1 MTPAEPPERT
11 AGSGS
16 GNDPFSWLY
25 QRGHP
30 APSED
35 EAPPVPPTVEAP
47 VRPAPPQAAQ
57 PAAPQYSTPQGQP
70 PVDPPPPIRSEPP
83 GPPPTYVLPAWQPG
97 TVPQP
102 QPQVQPPEDP
112 PRRRGPI
119 VAVVVGALLV
129 AVLAGIA
136 VAVFV
141 DRSKRTVEPAPGPV
155 VPAATPAAKPS
166 VRPAAT
172 PATTPATSPSVG
184 PTSKVA
190 VKPAASGVGADCTA
204 PPAKDDAG
212 KPVSYEAGNVLD
224 GDRSTAWR
232 CDGNGAGHTMTFTF
246 PAGTTISTVGL
257 VNGYAKTDPKSGAKR
272 YGEYR
277 RISRVTWTFDDGS
290 AVEQKLADGTPKVQ
304 TTSVG
309 PVETQRVTLTIDDST
324 KPGRSAKSR
333 NAVLISE
340 VTFG

>member
-1 MTPAEPPERT
+1 MTPAEPPGRA

-25 QRGHP
+25 QRGQP
-30 APSED
+30 APTED
-35 EAPPVPPTVEAP
+35 EAPPVPPTVEDP
-47 VRPAPPQAAQ
+47 VRPSQPQQ
-57 PAAPQYSTPQGQP
+57 PQYPTAEYSTPQAP
-70 PVDPPPPIRSEPP
+70 PPMAPAPPIRPEPP

-97 TVPQP
+97 TAPQP
-102 QPQVQPPEDP
+102 QPQPPPPEDP
-112 PRRRGPI
+112 PRRHGPI
-119 VAVVVGALLV
+119 VAIVVGALLV

-136 VAVFV
+136 VAVLV
-141 DRSKRTVEPAPGPV
+141 DRSKRTPDPSIGP
-155 VPAATPAAKPS
+155 

-172 PATTPATSPSVG
+172 PAATPATSPPPAPSS
-184 PTSKVA
+184 TAA
-190 VKPAASGVGADCTA
+190 VKPVASGVSADCTA
-204 PPAKDDAG
+204 PPATDDAG
-212 KPVSYEAGNVLD
+212 KPVSYDAGNVLD
-224 GDRSTAWR
+224 GDSSTAWR
-232 CDGNGAGHTMTFTF
+232 CDGNGDGHTMTFTF

-290 AVEQKLADGTPKVQ
+290 SVDQKLADGTQKVQ

-309 PVETQRVTLTIDDST
+309 PVQTQRVTLTIDGST

-340 VTFG
+340 VSFG

>member
-1 MTPAEPPERT
+1 MTPSEPPERT

-25 QRGHP
+25 QRGQP
-30 APSED
+30 APTED
-35 EAPPVPPTVEAP
+35 EAPPVAPTVEAP
-47 VRPAPPQAAQ
+47 AGPSQPQT
-57 PAAPQYSTPQGQP
+57 PQYASPHHSSPQGPP
-70 PVDPPPPIRSEPP
+70 PVDPAPPIRPEPP

-97 TVPQP
+97 TAPQP
-102 QPQVQPPEDP
+102 QPQPPPPDDP

-141 DRSKRTVEPAPGPV
+141 DRSKRVVAPIPGPV
-155 VPAATPAAKPS
+155 GPASTPAATAATKPS
-166 VRPAAT
+166 A
-172 PATTPATSPSVG
+172 G
-184 PTSKVA
+184 PTSKA
-190 VKPAASGVGADCTA
+190 ALKPAASGVAADCTA
-204 PPAKDDAG
+204 PPATDDAG
-212 KPVSYEAGNVLD
+212 KPVSYDAGNVLD
-224 GDRSTAWR
+224 GDRNTAWR
-232 CDGNGAGHTMTFTF
+232 CEGNGDGHTLTFSF
-246 PAGTTISTVGL
+246 PDGTTISTVGL

-277 RISRVTWTFDDGS
+277 RISRVTWTFDNGS
-290 AVEQKLADGTPKVQ
+290 SVEQNLADGTQKLQ
-304 TTSVG
+304 KTSVG
-309 PVETQRVTLTIDDST
+309 PVETQRVTLTIDQST